1 MSKPRF
7 STYEE
12 AEAAFDR
19 GELYNEYA
27 EWLLAGNHSMAATLD
42 DGLVEAMEN
51 GDGAEDFIESLL

>member
-19 GELYNEYA
+19 GELDNEYA